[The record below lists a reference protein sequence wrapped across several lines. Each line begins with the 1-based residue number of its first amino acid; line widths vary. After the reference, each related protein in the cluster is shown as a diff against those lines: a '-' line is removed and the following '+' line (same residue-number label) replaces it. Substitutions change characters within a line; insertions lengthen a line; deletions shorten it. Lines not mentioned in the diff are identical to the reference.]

1 MSGVTKKI
9 DKELLKRAKESL
21 KGLGNKGYMGIKLQA
36 IISSKEH
43 GISKV
48 SEILGIARSTLY
60 KWIRKFKIDL
70 KELKLKAGRGRS
82 SILKEE
88 QKERIKDWLKGD
100 SSLTIKEVKK
110 KIEEEM
116 KVKVS
121 NTTVYN
127 IIKSCGFSYQT
138 PRPRHYKADK
148 VAQEEFKK
156 KL

>member
-1 MSGVTKKI
+1 MDNKI
-9 DKELLKRAKESL
+9 TLK
-21 KGLGNKGYMGIKLQA
+21 
-36 IISSKEH
+36 IISKSDHQFLYDLLLERDPKANISHKKMPTFTEHLKFVKSKPY
-43 GISKV
+43 SKWYV
-48 SEILGIARSTLY
+48 
-60 KWIRKFKIDL
+60 
-70 KELKLKAGRGRS
+70 
-82 SILKEE
+82 ILKEE